1 MTLLLSHP
9 PPSRYSLPQGALSNL
24 SIYQSQKTVRTN
36 NWPATATQHFW
47 LLQPFSIHDNLL
59 ISRLTSEKSTFL
71 RNSPF
76 LTSIWSSDC
85 DFPKRLLYILSTFR
99 MPWNTLEGH
108 CCSKR
113 FPSVKTSIL
122 SVVPFPCTLQP
133 HAHTQ
138 LSKCTAASAFQG
150 KLPERKLR
158 LRASDR
164 WFLIHT
170 IRKTRENGTWVLT
183 TASNTGQKKTKD
195 GALKQLHSARGWSQ
209 RLLSPESGRDNT
221 LPAWQ
226 GLSKWK
232 RCARCEQP
240 LPIPTYFGG
249 SDKEREE
256 MHTFPLGVQQR
267 GDLLFQSL
275 TGTLFFSLFLWQPL
289 VFLLLHYFVLLQQK
303 GQDGFWTERD
313 LSWEWIIQAF

>member
-1 MTLLLSHP
+1 M
-9 PPSRYSLPQGALSNL
+9 
-24 SIYQSQKTVRTN
+24 
-36 NWPATATQHFW
+36 
-47 LLQPFSIHDNLL
+47 
-59 ISRLTSEKSTFL
+59 
-71 RNSPF
+71 
-76 LTSIWSSDC
+76 
-85 DFPKRLLYILSTFR
+85 
-99 MPWNTLEGH
+99 
-108 CCSKR
+108 
-113 FPSVKTSIL
+113 
-122 SVVPFPCTLQP
+122 
-133 HAHTQ
+133 
-138 LSKCTAASAFQG
+138 
-150 KLPERKLR
+150 
-158 LRASDR
+158 
-164 WFLIHT
+164 
-170 IRKTRENGTWVLT
+170 

-256 MHTFPLGVQQR
+256 MHTLPLGVQQR

-303 GQDGFWTERD
+303 GQDGF
-313 LSWEWIIQAF
+313 

>member
-1 MTLLLSHP
+1 MT
-9 PPSRYSLPQGALSNL
+9 
-24 SIYQSQKTVRTN
+24 
-36 NWPATATQHFW
+36 
-47 LLQPFSIHDNLL
+47 
-59 ISRLTSEKSTFL
+59 
-71 RNSPF
+71 
-76 LTSIWSSDC
+76 
-85 DFPKRLLYILSTFR
+85 
-99 MPWNTLEGH
+99 
-108 CCSKR
+108 
-113 FPSVKTSIL
+113 
-122 SVVPFPCTLQP
+122 FPCTLQP

-164 WFLIHT
+164 WFLTHT
-170 IRKTRENGTWVLT
+170 IRKTRENGTCVLT

-303 GQDGFWTERD
+303 GQDGF
-313 LSWEWIIQAF
+313 